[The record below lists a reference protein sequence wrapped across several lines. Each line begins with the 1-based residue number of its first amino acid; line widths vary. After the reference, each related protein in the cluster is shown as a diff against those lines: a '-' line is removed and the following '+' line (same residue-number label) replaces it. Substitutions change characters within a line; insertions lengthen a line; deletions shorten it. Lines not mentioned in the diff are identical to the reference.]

1 MADVTPEATMS
12 IGGHLVELRAR
23 LVKASIAIL
32 LGSVVGFIF
41 HKSTLAWLVVPYEN
55 ALPDLDPEL
64 PFFRPTEAF
73 SVAMRLSLFGGLL
86 LASPVIIYQ
95 VWRFVSPALT
105 KQERRYVIPLSLV
118 LAVLF
123 ISGVGLG
130 YWSLARGLDF
140 LFDFGG
146 DSLQPLI
153 QAEAYL
159 SFATRFIL
167 VFGLAFE
174 FPVFMFAAA
183 AAGIVSS
190 RALRNNRRWAVT
202 AIVVIGA
209 VITPSGDPLTLLL
222 LSTPL
227 YILYELTIIAIRVIL
242 KK

>member
-1 MADVTPEATMS
+1 MAEATPEATMS
-12 IGGHLVELRAR
+12 IGGHLVELRQR
-23 LVKASIAIL
+23 LVWSSAAL
-32 LGSVVGFIF
+32 LVASVVGFIF
-41 HKSTLAWLVVPYEN
+41 HKKILSWLIVPYQ
-55 ALPDLDPEL
+55 AAVTDASLS
-64 PFFRPTEAF
+64 FFRPTEAF
-73 SVAMRLSLFGGLL
+73 SVAMRLSLFGGLI

-95 VWRFVSPALT
+95 IWRFVSPALT
-105 KQERRYVIPLSLV
+105 NQERRYVIPLSLV

-123 ISGVGLG
+123 ASGVALG
-130 YWSLARGLDF
+130 YWSLERGLSF

-146 DSLQPLI
+146 DSLEPVI
-153 QAEAYL
+153 QAESYL

-167 VFGLAFE
+167 VFGFAFE

-183 AAGIVSS
+183 AAGVVGS
-190 RALRNNRRWAVT
+190 RTLRNNRRWAVT

-227 YILYELTIIAIRVIL
+227 YILYEFTILAIRFIL

>member
-1 MADVTPEATMS
+1 MADVTHEGSMS
-12 IGGHLVELRAR
+12 LGSHLVELRAR
-23 LVKASIAIL
+23 LVKASAAIVA
-32 LGSVVGFIF
+32 GSVVGFIF
-41 HKSTLAWLVVPYEN
+41 HKDILSWLIVPYQKAVED
-55 ALPDLDPEL
+55 ASLA
-64 PFFRPTEAF
+64 FFRPTEAF
-73 SVAMRLSLFGGLL
+73 SVAMRMSLFGGLI
-86 LASPVIIYQ
+86 LASPILIYQ
-95 VWRFVSPALT
+95 IWRFVSPALT

-123 ISGVGLG
+123 TGGVALG
-130 YWSLARGLDF
+130 YWSLERGLGF

-146 DSLQPLI
+146 ESLEPVI
-153 QAEAYL
+153 QAESYL

-167 VFGLAFE
+167 VFGVAFE

-183 AAGIVSS
+183 AAGIVGS

-202 AIVVIGA
+202 SIVVIGA

-227 YILYELTIIAIRVIL
+227 YILYEITILAIRFIL

>member
-1 MADVTPEATMS
+1 MADITKPNSMS

-23 LVKASIAIL
+23 LVKASAAVL

-41 HKSTLAWLVVPYEN
+41 HKSILRWLTVPYEKAVGAEE
-55 ALPDLDPEL
+55 ALS
-64 PFFRPTEAF
+64 FFRPTEAF
-73 SVAMRLSLFGGLL
+73 SVAMRLSLFGGLI
-86 LASPVIIYQ
+86 LASPILIYQ
-95 VWRFVSPALT
+95 LWRFVSPALT
-105 KQERRYVIPLSLV
+105 KQERRYVVPLSLV

-123 ISGVGLG
+123 VSGVALG
-130 YWSLARGLDF
+130 YWSLERGLGF

-146 DSLQPLI
+146 DSLKPVI
-153 QAEAYL
+153 QAESYL
-159 SFATRFIL
+159 SFATRFIM

-183 AAGIVSS
+183 AANIVGS
-190 RALRNNRRWAVT
+190 RALRENRRWAVT
-202 AIVVIGA
+202 IIVVTGA

-227 YILYELTIIAIRVIL
+227 YILYELTILAIRFIL